1 MEELLATGCLPA
13 TVGTHEALLMLTH
26 EPYTP
31 VVCRAG
37 ASKNLVLLLC
47 SRLCSQ
53 QCCLCCTPCSV
64 CTLPPR
70 RHATH
75 NRVPCLTPADAGHAD
90 ITKFE
95 WLLNIH
101 RDSYASYIGHHNM
114 LSYFAVAQNESIGR
128 VKYEFLQKMLLPCGL
143 PPAEKE
149 EE

>member
-1 MEELLATGCLPA
+1 M
-13 TVGTHEALLMLTH
+13 
-26 EPYTP
+26 
-31 VVCRAG
+31 
-37 ASKNLVLLLC
+37 
-47 SRLCSQ
+47 
-53 QCCLCCTPCSV
+53 
-64 CTLPPR
+64 
-70 RHATH
+70 
-75 NRVPCLTPADAGHAD
+75 PCLTPADAGHAD